1 MTFVKL
7 CISSQNNMRNH
18 KTIRILLVGFT
29 GVLTLVIT
37 EAVAQSKTSSTSAKT
52 AGEAYKNIQVLKD
65 APAEQLVPAMQFI
78 SASLGVGCDHCH
90 VQGAFEKDDK
100 KGKQT
105 ARKMMQMTLAINQNN
120 FDGHQEVTCYS
131 CHRGG
136 AKPISI
142 PIISDEVTSLIPPP
156 PPTAPADLPSGNNLV
171 EKYIQALGGM
181 DALKKVS
188 SRVEKGKASSAGREY
203 PVDILAKSPAK
214 GLTVTH
220 LPDGD
225 LASAYS
231 AQSGWQL
238 APGRPTR
245 ELTGTEIDGA
255 KIDSSFYFPVHLTEI
270 LSEFETT
277 GIEKIDAHSVF
288 AVRGRQ
294 PNQLPIRLF
303 FDQESGLLVR
313 QIRYEPTPLGRIPVQ
328 TDFSDYRD
336 TNGVKVP
343 YQRITSRPGRRLVT
357 KIDSVEQN
365 IKLEDSKFE
374 KPPNQSATGQQ
385 TSSK

>member
-1 MTFVKL
+1 
-7 CISSQNNMRNH
+7 MRNH
-18 KTIRILLVGFT
+18 QTLCILLVGLT
-29 GVLTLVIT
+29 GVLTLVIA
-37 EAVAQSKTSSTSAKT
+37 EAVAQSKTSSSSAKT
-52 AGEAYKNIQVLKD
+52 AGEAYKNIQVLKA

-100 KGKQT
+100 KNKET

-142 PIISDEVTSLIPPP
+142 PIISDEVASLSPPP
-156 PPTAPADLPSGNNLV
+156 LPAAPADLPSGNSLV
-171 EKYIQALGGM
+171 EKYIQALGGIE
-181 DALKKVS
+181 ALKKVS
-188 SRVEKGKASSAGREY
+188 SRVEKGNASSAGREY
-203 PVDILAKSPAK
+203 SVDILAKSPDK

-225 LASAYS
+225 LATAYS

-238 APGRPTR
+238 TPGRPTR
-245 ELTGTEIDGA
+245 ELTSTEIDGA
-255 KIDSSFYFPVHLTEI
+255 KIDSSFYFPIHLKEI
-270 LSEFETT
+270 FSEFETT
-277 GIEKIDAHSVF
+277 GVEKIDTHPVY

-294 PNQLPIRLF
+294 PNQPPIRLF

-328 TDFSDYRD
+328 ADFSDYRD

-343 YQRITSRPGRRLVT
+343 YQRITSRPGRRLLT

-374 KPPNQSATGQQ
+374 KPANQPASGQQ
-385 TSSK
+385 TPPK